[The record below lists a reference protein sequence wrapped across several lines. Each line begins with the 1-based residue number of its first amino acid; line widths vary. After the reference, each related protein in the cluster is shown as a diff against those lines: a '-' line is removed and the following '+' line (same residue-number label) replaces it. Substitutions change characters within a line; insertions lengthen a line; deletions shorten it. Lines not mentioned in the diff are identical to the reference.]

1 MDANL
6 KQSICIYSSCVIIS
20 SLFELYRSQSLL
32 QFIIPFVL
40 LFSIFHNRCFIID
53 IAGQGPTFT
62 ITYTKLYVLVVTLST
77 QDNTKLLE
85 QLKSSF
91 ERTINWNKYEPK
103 VTVQQQNRYLDF
115 LINPSFQGV
124 NRLFVLPFESDRT
137 SYGRYYLLLVE
148 VKNYNVVIDGQN
160 FFDQPVKN
168 SLITYDNIGKIANWS
183 GR

>member
-1 MDANL
+1 M
-6 KQSICIYSSCVIIS
+6 
-20 SLFELYRSQSLL
+20 L
-32 QFIIPFVL
+32 QFVIQFVL

-53 IAGQGPTFT
+53 NPIAGQGPTFT
-62 ITYTKLYVLVVTLST
+62 ITYMKLYVLVVTLST
-77 QDNTKLLE
+77 QDNKKLLE

-103 VTVQQQNRYLDF
+103 VAVQQQNRYLDL

-124 NRLFVLPFESDRT
+124 NRLFVLSSESDRT

-168 SLITYDNIGKIANWS
+168 SLITYDNIGKIAT
-183 GR
+183 GQGDD